1 MRRPRCAI
9 AIVQVCLTCNASN
22 HHGPHKQKSRPLPPD
37 EIEKMADVGARSG
50 QDVLVQNKEWL
61 DSLNLSLR
69 IPQGEIQISEFR
81 VQGIGH
87 YFVVAMIF
95 ML

>member
-1 MRRPRCAI
+1 
-9 AIVQVCLTCNASN
+9 
-22 HHGPHKQKSRPLPPD
+22 LPPD
-37 EIEKMADVGARSG
+37 EIEKMADVEARSG
-50 QDVLVQNKEWL
+50 QDVLVQDKEWL

-81 VQGIGH
+81 VQAIGH